1 MDASATGTKRM
12 KGVRRKTPDAP
23 SGPADGD
30 DVLALMELLFF
41 AYRDFIAEPDT
52 MLAEL
57 GFGRAHHRVLHFIGR
72 HPGLRVS
79 ELLAILRI
87 TKQSLGRVL
96 RELVGRGY
104 VLQEEGAT
112 DRRQRLLR
120 LTPAGRH
127 LLERLEAPQIA
138 RVRAALA
145 SAGEGARTAFV
156 HALLGLVDEAERE
169 HVAALCGLP
178 TTMVP
183 ARQEA
188 STEDPADN
196 AENAE
201 SGPHG

>member
-1 MDASATGTKRM
+1 MDASTTGMKRAKRARM
-12 KGVRRKTPDAP
+12 KTPDDPA
-23 SGPADGD
+23 SPADGD
-30 DVLALMELLFF
+30 DVLPLMELLFF

-96 RELVGRGY
+96 RELVERGY

-120 LTPAGRH
+120 LTPAGRR

-145 SAGEGARTAFV
+145 GAGEGARMAFV
-156 HALLGLVDEAERE
+156 HALLGLVDESERE
-169 HVAALCGLP
+169 RVAALCGLP
-178 TTMVP
+178 TTMTP
-183 ARQEA
+183 TCRKT
-188 STEDPADN
+188 STEDPAGN

-201 SGPHG
+201 SGHHG